1 MIYHPRNDIYHCCY
15 RIISVLKISNS
26 PISTEQL
33 RMIDFYLVFPNFAQ
47 EISFPRG
54 NNKLKNRLKKSKPPF
69 EEMPNKK
76 ILFYELKNYQYIAL
90 SILRAK
96 SLISIDNDLINK
108 TSNFHT
114 LPKNFFENNNI
125 INNPDYNE
133 LIKCLLTIETLGE
146 NGLKKRTGLLEYRY
160 DAI

>member
-1 MIYHPRNDIYHCCY
+1 MIYHPRNDVYHCCY
-15 RIISVLKISNS
+15 RIISILKISNN
-26 PISTEQL
+26 PILTEQL

-54 NNKLKNRLKKSKPPF
+54 NSKLKNRLKKSRKPF

-76 ILFYELKNYQYIAL
+76 ILFYELKNYQSIAL

-96 SLISIDNDLINK
+96 SLISIDNNIINK
-108 TSNFHT
+108 TSNFST
-114 LPKNFFENNNI
+114 LPKKIFENSNI
-125 INNPDYNE
+125 LNNPDYNE

-146 NGLKKRTGLLEYRY
+146 NGLKKRTGLMEYRY